1 MTQTIQ
7 NLAKTT
13 AQKPGI
19 SIGAI
24 VRELMILNEAF
35 AEMQRLRRLDAAAMK
50 DMGLP
55 ANARTETSLYAIAN
69 RIRARRSA

>member
-35 AEMQRLRRLDAAAMK
+35 AELQRLRR
-50 DMGLP
+50 
-55 ANARTETSLYAIAN
+55 
-69 RIRARRSA
+69 